1 MHVQPQCAPEDC
13 PSSDRWPAGS
23 PTAPDGEAEFR
34 APLEQ
39 LLGAVVSLSGATA
52 AAVRLHESDTH
63 ELRLVGAVG
72 IPASL
77 WQDSRRVADSCG
89 VCGDAVRSLDPR
101 GSPEACNC
109 ARAVGRGAGTAHRV
123 SVVPLHYRGA
133 TCGVLNLFLPAG
145 CQLPDS
151 LAPLLAALGN
161 MLGLS
166 LENAL
171 LTQKNLQASLTH
183 ERHMLANE
191 VHDSLAQNLASMRMR
206 TTLLYETLQRHD
218 DTRAFKY
225 LGEVHDAL
233 AVCHRRVRELITHFR
248 SQMDPEG
255 LIHAIGEAGA
265 TFAEFEEVDF
275 AFDNQVPDLHL
286 SPDQEMQVYHI
297 VREALANIAKHARA
311 RHCRVSLVQQ
321 CGNYVVTV
329 EDDGVGLAANREA
342 IAEHGHFG
350 LNIMRERAE
359 RLGGRLQVESR
370 AGAGTRIRLA
380 FPATTPEGRP
390 YHE

>member
-13 PSSDRWPAGS
+13 PSTDRWPAGS

-39 LLGAVVSLSGATA
+39 LLGAVVTLSGATA
-52 AAVRLHESDTH
+52 AAVRLLETDTH

-89 VCGDAVRSLDPR
+89 VCGDAVHSEQPH

-109 ARAVGRGAGTAHRV
+109 ARAVGRGADQAHRV
-123 SVVPLHYRGA
+123 SVVPLRYRGA
-133 TCGVLNLFLPAG
+133 TCGGAQPLPAG
-145 CQLPDS
+145 RPPAAR
-151 LAPLLAALGN
+151 LARAAARRAGQHARAQP
-161 MLGLS
+161 GKRAAHP
-166 LENAL
+166 EE
-171 LTQKNLQASLTH
+171 LQASLTH

-206 TTLLYETLQRHD
+206 TTLLYDTIRRHD

-255 LIHAIGEAGA
+255 LIHALGELGA
-265 TFAEFEEVDF
+265 TFAELEEMDF
-275 AFDNQVPDLHL
+275 AFDNQVPDLRL

-311 RHCRVSLVQQ
+311 RHCRVTLAQQ
-321 CGNYVVTV
+321 CGNYVITV

-380 FPATTPEGRP
+380 FPATTPEGRQ